1 MMRRRRDI
9 LTSRPFTQTR
19 PEMVPKLAV
28 PIRAFKK
35 VVLPALQQAG
45 SSEQPAFI
53 ITCSLQG
60 HAGSQRRKSC

>member
-35 VVLPALQQAG
+35 VVLPASQQG
-45 SSEQPAFI
+45 QLI
-53 ITCSLQG
+53 
-60 HAGSQRRKSC
+60 